1 MRYRHSKLDRPSRRI
16 PIALT
21 SILALA
27 LIGGA
32 CGGTEESGSKDR
44 PATDVNAKPEV
55 NAANCPVKALDS
67 ATAPVEITVWH
78 AYSALT
84 QKALEKSVADYNAS
98 QTKVKVNVE
107 AQGTYP
113 ELLKKYSER
122 LGDPASLPDVIFAE
136 DTNLRFMVDSGS
148 VIPTGDCIAA
158 DPDSKTFYDDL
169 IPAVAATYSI
179 KGVVWPAAF
188 GVSMPILYVNDV
200 QLRQAGMDTSTPL
213 ATLADIRTAAEK
225 LKAANISG
233 LEAPT
238 VMQLYGWYYETWING
253 AGQTVVN
260 EANGHDGLATKSTM
274 NNDAALKILQWM
286 HDMAKDGLM
295 KSYAYSSDI
304 NQYLAM
310 GNKTSTILIDGS
322 RAITSVVAIT
332 NNAGKDL
339 GDVEGIEGV
348 NPADLQG
355 VKLRILP
362 IPGLKKAGQ
371 ASAAGS
377 AAYLVKGDKPERVA
391 AGWDFLQYF
400 NSTPSQVDW
409 TRMGSYLPVTNTVRN
424 SPEIKD
430 FFANDEAGKYLS
442 VVMKQL
448 EESNPEFPNPII
460 GPYDWFRTNVQS
472 MMERVVQQG
481 QDPKS
486 NLDQF
491 HTDFQKALDDYSKE
505 VAG

>member
-1 MRYRHSKLDRPSRRI
+1 
-16 PIALT
+16 
-21 SILALA
+21 
-27 LIGGA
+27 
-32 CGGTEESGSKDR
+32 
-44 PATDVNAKPEV
+44 
-55 NAANCPVKALDS
+55 
-67 ATAPVEITVWH
+67 
-78 AYSALT
+78 
-84 QKALEKSVADYNAS
+84 
-98 QTKVKVNVE
+98 
-107 AQGTYP
+107 
-113 ELLKKYSER
+113 
-122 LGDPASLPDVIFAE
+122 
-136 DTNLRFMVDSGS
+136 
-148 VIPTGDCIAA
+148 
-158 DPDSKTFYDDL
+158 
-169 IPAVAATYSI
+169 
-179 KGVVWPAAF
+179 
-188 GVSMPILYVNDV
+188 
-200 QLRQAGMDTSTPL
+200 
-213 ATLADIRTAAEK
+213 
-225 LKAANISG
+225 
-233 LEAPT
+233 
-238 VMQLYGWYYETWING
+238 
-253 AGQTVVN
+253 
-260 EANGHDGLATKSTM
+260 M

-355 VKLRILP
+355 VELRILP

-430 FFANDEAGKYLS
+430 FFANDEAGKHLS